1 MNTNIAYVDDS
12 QSNLEC
18 IGLILES
25 AFEVHLFNDP
35 LRFLSEYTTTAY
47 SAILV
52 DIHMPLMDG
61 FDLYER
67 IIEAPHYDGCPIFF
81 ISSDDTDENRIRSFN
96 LGAVDFLNRQISTT
110 ELLTRIRS
118 KVAFFQKH
126 RNVIEFGNL
135 KINLTLLK
143 CFLEEEE
150 LRLTFIEFKLMTHF
164 IRTFPAS
171 SSKED
176 LVEKIWGN
184 GFVLDA
190 TIYTHLFNLNVK
202 LASWDH
208 EVITERNKGMRLARK
223 VASA

>member
-1 MNTNIAYVDDS
+1 MKTNLAYIDDS
-12 QSNLEC
+12 QGNLEC

-25 AFEVHLFNDP
+25 EFQVKLFNDP
-35 LRFLSEYTTTAY
+35 LLFLSEYTSTSY

-52 DIHMPLMDG
+52 DIHMPVMDG

-67 IIEAPHYDGCPIFF
+67 IIEAPHYNGCPIFF
-81 ISSDDTDENRIRSFN
+81 ISSDDTDETRIRSFS

-110 ELLTRIRS
+110 EMITRITS

-126 RNVIEFGNL
+126 KNVIEFGNL
-135 KINLTLLK
+135 KVNLTLLK
-143 CFLEEEE
+143 CYLDEEE
-150 LRLTFIEFKLMTHF
+150 LKLTFIEFKLMTHF
-164 IRTFPAS
+164 IKTFPAI

-176 LVEKIWGN
+176 LVDKVWGN

-190 TIYTHLFNLNVK
+190 TIYTHIFNLNVK
-202 LASWDH
+202 LGFWDH